1 MKTLNEQ
8 VTRMKSLSGINEA
21 NKTPCQ
27 TSGAQFHTQVEG
39 KQVSITVDL
48 PMELDLTVAEAKIL
62 ETNMHNAMEL
72 VLAPYFVK

>member
-1 MKTLNEQ
+1 MKNNDQLKRVKQ
-8 VTRMKSLSGINEA
+8 LSGITEA

-27 TSGAQFHTQVEG
+27 TSGAQFHVKVEG
-39 KQVSITVDL
+39 KAVSISVDL
-48 PMELDLTVAEAKIL
+48 PMDLELTEAEAKVL

>member
-1 MKTLNEQ
+1 MKLNEQ
-8 VTRMKSLSGINEA
+8 LNRIKELSGITEA

-27 TSGAQFHTQVEG
+27 TSGAQFHVKVEG
-39 KQVSITVDL
+39 KSVSISVDL
-48 PMELDLTVAEAKIL
+48 PMDLDLTESEAKIL